1 MQINQPRK
9 SEFIKIASED
19 DVASKGARYACGIGV
34 EVGLAIAARRKMC
47 QDDLLDLGLGGN
59 FADLLTRQMVGDQM
73 LHQRGQ
79 LVRGEAG
86 KGADQPLDP
95 SEIDDLANQI
105 VGAFGQSFEMFGG
118 PGIARSEEHTSELP
132 SLMRISY
139 AVFCLK
145 KKKLQEIENIKKNY
159 TYKKTKKKIQ
169 TIHDE

>member
-1 MQINQPRK
+1 
-9 SEFIKIASED
+9 
-19 DVASKGARYACGIGV
+19 
-34 EVGLAIAARRKMC
+34 
-47 QDDLLDLGLGGN
+47 
-59 FADLLTRQMVGDQM
+59 M

-118 PGIARSEEHTSELP
+118 PGIAAEDIDLASGLNAIGIRAREAGVRSEEHTSELQ
-132 SLMRISY
+132 SLMRNSY

-145 KKKLQEIENIKKNY
+145 KKKTRSNTDK
-159 TYKKTKKKIQ
+159 
-169 TIHDE
+169 